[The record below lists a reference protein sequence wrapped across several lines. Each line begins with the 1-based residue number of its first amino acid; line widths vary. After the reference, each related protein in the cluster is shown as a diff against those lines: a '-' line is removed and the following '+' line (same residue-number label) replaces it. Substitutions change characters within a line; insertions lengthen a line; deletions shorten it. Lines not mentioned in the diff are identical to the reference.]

1 MPADQFIGSQIP
13 NGLKEA
19 GDGKEAKVLVL
30 GYIWGFDLGVY
41 GGP

>member
-19 GDGKEAKVLVL
+19 GDGKEAKVLILRYMGYGEYMVL
-30 GYIWGFDLGVY
+30 I
-41 GGP
+41 